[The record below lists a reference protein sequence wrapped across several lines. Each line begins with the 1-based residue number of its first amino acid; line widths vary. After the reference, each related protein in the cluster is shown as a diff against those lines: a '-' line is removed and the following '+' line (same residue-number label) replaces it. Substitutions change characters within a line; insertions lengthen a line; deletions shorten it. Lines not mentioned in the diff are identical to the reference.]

1 MLTAVTSS
9 SPLEGPAV
17 ERLDVLQFVAE
28 LQVAGVDLVVGQG
41 VEHEG
46 VVGIGAVADGDQL
59 LAHVSYPDVMP
70 GEWEDRAWA
79 PVGENTTAGPEL
91 R

>member
-9 SPLEGPAV
+9 SPFERPAV
-17 ERLDVLQFVAE
+17 ERLDVLQFVHE

-46 VVGIGAVADGDQL
+46 VVRVRAVADADQL
-59 LAHVSYPDVMP
+59 LWLVVIDHSS
-70 GEWEDRAWA
+70 
-79 PVGENTTAGPEL
+79 
-91 R
+91 